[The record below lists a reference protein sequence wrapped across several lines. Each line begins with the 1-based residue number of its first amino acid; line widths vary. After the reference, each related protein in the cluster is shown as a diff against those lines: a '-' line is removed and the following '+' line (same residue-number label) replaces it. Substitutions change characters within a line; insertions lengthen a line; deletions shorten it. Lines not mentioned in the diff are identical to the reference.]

1 MAEQLVGT
9 VTHFFPQP
17 SVAIVKLTDGDL
29 RVGDEVHFVGHTTD
43 FVEKITSMEVEHA
56 KVEQAALGQEI
67 GIQVVARVRPH
78 DKVYKVVA

>member
-17 SVAIVKLTDGDL
+17 SVAIVKLTDGEL

-43 FVEKITSMEVEHA
+43 FVEQITSMEVEHA
-56 KVEQAALGQEI
+56 KVQQAAVGQEI
-67 GIQVVARVRPH
+67 GIQVTARVRPH
-78 DKVYKVVA
+78 DKVYQVVP